1 MDIPAITGLFD
12 KVLAKGRKTLTE
24 VEGYEV
30 LCHCG
35 IQTPAHTVVT
45 SGTPAGDFAAKLFSR
60 GVRSVVAKVVSPDVP
75 RFWEG

>member
-1 MDIPAITGLFD
+1 MKALFR
-12 KVLAKGRKTLTE
+12 KVQKSGRKVLTE

-75 RFWEG
+75 RFWGE